1 MTRYPHRLALIA
13 SCFLWGLSEVSPVS
27 AQVQFTSGST
37 GALGALNPAV
47 NMAVALPPDGVLN
60 YTTVTIPA
68 GVTVTFTRNASNTP
82 VTMLATGDVTIAGTV
97 SVNGFDGVPQSNTGP
112 TLNVGGSGGP
122 GGFDGGNGGQR
133 GTNDAGTTGQGP
145 GGGPGCASSTCNGG
159 ALPGHGTYGT
169 DLSFVSLVPLYGGS
183 GGGGTRANSTS
194 GQTIAGG
201 SGGGGGGAIV
211 IASSTKITIDGAVT
225 ANGGKGGM
233 LGPACFNNQV
243 AGSGSGGAIRLV
255 APQILG
261 AGSLQ
266 AAPGIQPA
274 CLYNLANSGRIRLE
288 ANTLSFTGTSNPGPS
303 PGAPTGV
310 TAASIP
316 PLISPPSLRIAS
328 IAGVAMPPVPIG
340 SATTP
345 DVTLPVGT
353 GSLVP
358 VVLTANN
365 IPVPT
370 LFTVQVHV
378 PMTSN
383 PMVTVT
389 SGASSGN
396 FASSTATAN
405 VTLTPSQVSVL
416 IVYANFTIPPTI
428 ARLLP
433 LIDGEEVD
441 QILLA
446 AALGDRA
453 STSLKPKQGK
463 QIALA
468 RLSPEDQLNVAMA
481 LKALDRTEP

>member
-1 MTRYPHRLALIA
+1 
-13 SCFLWGLSEVSPVS
+13 
-27 AQVQFTSGST
+27 
-37 GALGALNPAV
+37 
-47 NMAVALPPDGVLN
+47 
-60 YTTVTIPA
+60 
-68 GVTVTFTRNASNTP
+68 
-82 VTMLATGDVTIAGTV
+82 
-97 SVNGFDGVPQSNTGP
+97 
-112 TLNVGGSGGP
+112 
-122 GGFDGGNGGQR
+122 
-133 GTNDAGTTGQGP
+133 
-145 GGGPGCASSTCNGG
+145 
-159 ALPGHGTYGT
+159 
-169 DLSFVSLVPLYGGS
+169 
-183 GGGGTRANSTS
+183 
-194 GQTIAGG
+194 
-201 SGGGGGGAIV
+201 
-211 IASSTKITIDGAVT
+211 
-225 ANGGKGGM
+225 M

>member
-1 MTRYPHRLALIA
+1 MTGCQRGITLILSSLVWGSIGFSPAL
-13 SCFLWGLSEVSPVS
+13 
-27 AQVQFTSGST
+27 AQVPFNSGST
-37 GALGALNPAV
+37 GVLGALTPTSNTAI
-47 NMAVALPPDGVLN
+47 ALPPDGVLN
-60 YTTVTIPA
+60 YTTVNIPA
-68 GVTVTFTRNASNTP
+68 GVTLTFTPNASNTR
-82 VTMLATGDVTIAGTV
+82 VTLLASGDVTIAGTV
-97 SVNGFDGVPQSNTGP
+97 SVNGFDGVPQSTSGP
-112 TLNVGGSGGP
+112 TLNLGALGGP
-122 GGFDGGNGGQR
+122 GGFSGGNGGQR
-133 GTNDAGTTGQGP
+133 GTNDSGTTGQGP
-145 GGGPGCASSTCNGG
+145 GGGPGCGSSTCNN
-159 ALPGHGTYGT
+159 APQGHGTYGA
-169 DLSFVSLVPLYGGS
+169 DLSFVSLVPLFGGS

-211 IASSTKITIDGAVT
+211 IASSTQITISGAVT

-233 LGPACFNNQV
+233 LGANCSFNTV

-261 AGSLQ
+261 AGTLQ
-266 AAPGIQPA
+266 ATPGIQPS
-274 CLYNLANSGRIRLE
+274 CFYNLSNSGRIRVE
-288 ANTLSFTGTSNPGPS
+288 ANTLSFTGTSTPGLS

-310 TAASIP
+310 TVASVP
-316 PLISPPSLRIAS
+316 PLISAPSLRIAS

-353 GSLVP
+353 GNLVP

-378 PMTSN
+378 PTTSS

-389 SGASSGN
+389 SGASSGS

-405 VTLTPSQVSVL
+405 VTLAPSQVSVL
-416 IVYANFTIPPTI
+416 IVYANFNIPPTI

-441 QILLA
+441 HVMMA
-446 AALGDRA
+446 AELGETSSA
-453 STSLKPKQGK
+453 SLVTKHGK
-463 QIALA
+463 KVDL
-468 RLSPEDQLNVAMA
+468 DQLSRENQLRVATAFEA
-481 LKALDRTEP
+481 LQHAEN